1 MMFTDSNQWLLVGLP
16 SYAAGC
22 ARPNFP
28 GVYTRVTAYQEWIR
42 TKTSGMLTNPDS
54 STPFVATNTLTTTAS
69 TLTTATTSDGSSWWQ
84 DLIFVALKL
93 FICYGFYCTTVFYSL
108 VN

>member
-1 MMFTDSNQWLLVGLP
+1 MMFTDSNQWLLVGLS
-16 SYAAGC
+16 SYGVGC
-22 ARPNFP
+22 ARPNSP

-54 STPFVATNTLTTTAS
+54 STPFVATNTLTT
-69 TLTTATTSDGSSWWQ
+69 ATTSDGSSWWQ
-84 DLIFVALKL
+84 DPTFVALKA